1 MAISHPENPVRSA
14 GALKRF
20 RNMLDKD
27 WSDAEPCRKKLKTEI
42 RKQKR
47 AILIANALL
56 RGSKRLADTP
66 YGPAIH
72 AAAQAWKRHAKFLPY
87 ENSVAVLK
95 KKYSFYN
102 YNKEVRRY
110 VCHGLLEKIAAQE
123 IRDQIYGYLVEPG
136 LVTLVESSDSLRD
149 EREKDHR
156 YVGSRRQACLSSRDQ
171 EYWSFD
177 FLCKQSGLP
186 EIFQCEH
193 VGHKFL
199 VELVQ
204 HWYRVNTF
212 AIELPDDL
220 SLIPDF
226 TIQDRWQLG
235 IVPRD
240 HIKTIMFS
248 IHMAFVERDGQGAPP
263 PQLPLLRKGLE
274 QFLHFNPGTKIKFTV
289 RTSSPPGSR
298 FISSAFSSRNIVSRV
313 PHAWGLWARNETEIL
328 EIVKDLESGLFDT
341 FRRLCDAGLL
351 LEFNMDPYHTGHDLE
366 IMVNHKEE
374 ITYDSW
380 AEKVLAY
387 RQVFEGRIKAMR
399 T

>member
-1 MAISHPENPVRSA
+1 
-14 GALKRF
+14 
-20 RNMLDKD
+20 MLDKD
-27 WSDAEPCRKKLKTEI
+27 WSDAEPCRKKFKIEI

-56 RGSKRLADTP
+56 RGSKRLADTAH
-66 YGPAIH
+66 GPAIH

-95 KKYSFYN
+95 KKYSFAN

-136 LVTLVESSDSLRD
+136 LVTLVESWDSLRD
-149 EREKDHR
+149 EHEKDHR
-156 YVGSRRQACLSSRDQ
+156 YLGNRRQACLSSRNH

-177 FLCKQSGLP
+177 FLCKQPELP

-212 AIELPDDL
+212 VIERPDDL

-226 TIQDRWQLG
+226 AIQDRWQLG

-240 HIKTIMFS
+240 HVKTITFF
-248 IHMAFVERDGQGAPP
+248 IHMAFVERDGQGVPP

-274 QFLHFNPGTKIKFTV
+274 QFLQFNPGTKINF
-289 RTSSPPGSR
+289 RILTSAPPRSR
-298 FISSAFSSRNIVSRV
+298 FISSPFSSRNVVSRV
-313 PHAWGLWARNETEIL
+313 PHEWSLWARKETEIL
-328 EIVKDLESGLFDT
+328 KFVEELESGLFDT
-341 FRRLCDAGLL
+341 FRRLCHAGLL
-351 LEFNMDPYHTGHDLE
+351 LVVNVDPYRVGPNLE
-366 IMVNHKEE
+366 IRVNNEEE
-374 ITYDSW
+374 IAYDSW
-380 AEKVLAY
+380 AEKILAY
-387 RQVFEGRIKAMR
+387 KSN
-399 T
+399 

>member
-1 MAISHPENPVRSA
+1 MCLVLITQR
-14 GALKRF
+14 
-20 RNMLDKD
+20 D
-27 WSDAEPCRKKLKTEI
+27 WSDAEPCRKKLKIEI

-47 AILIANALL
+47 AIFITNALL
-56 RGSKRLADTP
+56 RGSKRLADSP
-66 YGPAIH
+66 YGPAVH
-72 AAAQAWKRHAKFLPY
+72 AAAQAWKRHAKFIPY

-95 KKYSFYN
+95 KKYSFAN

-136 LVTLVESSDSLRD
+136 LVTLVESSHSLRD

-156 YVGSRRQACLSSRDQ
+156 YVGSRRQACLSSRNH

-177 FLCKQSGLP
+177 FLCKQPELP

-199 VELVQ
+199 VELMQ

-212 AIELPDDL
+212 AIKHPDDS

-226 TIQDRWQLG
+226 AIQDRWQLG

-240 HIKTIMFS
+240 HIKNVQFDIS
-248 IHMAFVERDGQGAPP
+248 MAFVERDAQGAPP
-263 PQLPLLRKGLE
+263 PQLPALRKGLE
-274 QFLHFNPGTKIKFTV
+274 QFLQFNPGTTINFKV
-289 RTSSPPGSR
+289 RTSSPLGSR

-313 PHAWGLWARNETEIL
+313 PHAWPLWARNETEIL
-328 EIVKDLESGLFDT
+328 EVIEDLESGLFDT
-341 FRRLCDAGLL
+341 FKRLCDTGLL
-351 LEFNMDPYHTGHDLE
+351 LVIGMDPVDADHNLE
-366 IMVNHKEE
+366 IKVNNKEE

-380 AEKVLAY
+380 AEKALAY
-387 RQVFEGRIKAMR
+387 RQEWKRRIEAARSGRLLPR
-399 T
+399 H

>member
-1 MAISHPENPVRSA
+1 METSHPENPVRSA

-20 RNMLDKD
+20 RDMLDKD
-27 WSDAEPCRKKLKTEI
+27 WSDAEPCRKKLKIEI

-66 YGPAIH
+66 YGPDIH

-87 ENSVAVLK
+87 ENSIAVLK

-102 YNKEVRRY
+102 YNKEVRRF

-123 IRDQIYGYLVEPG
+123 IRDLIYGYLVEPS

-149 EREKDHR
+149 ERDKDYR
-156 YVGSRRQACLSSRDQ
+156 YVGSRRLACLSSQ
-171 EYWSFD
+171 NHEHWSFD
-177 FLCKQSGLP
+177 FLCKQSELP

-199 VELVQ
+199 VELMQ

-212 AIELPDDL
+212 AIERPDDL

-226 TIQDRWQLG
+226 AIQDRWQLD

-240 HIKTIMFS
+240 HIKNISFP
-248 IHMAFVERDGQGAPP
+248 IHMAFVARDEDGKSP
-263 PQLPLLRKGLE
+263 PQLPLLRKGME
-274 QFLHFNPGTKIKFTV
+274 QFLQFNPGTKINFRILTNA
-289 RTSSPPGSR
+289 PPRSR
-298 FISSAFSSRNIVSRV
+298 FISSPFSSRHIVSRAQ
-313 PHAWGLWARNETEIL
+313 HKWSLWARNETEIL
-328 EIVKDLESGLFDT
+328 EFIEELESGLFNT

-351 LEFNMDPYHTGHDLE
+351 LVFNVDPYHVGPNLE
-366 IMVNHKEE
+366 IRINNEE
-374 ITYDSW
+374 QIAYDLW
-380 AEKVLAY
+380 AEKILAY
-387 RQVFEGRIKAMR
+387 KRN
-399 T
+399 

>member
-1 MAISHPENPVRSA
+1 
-14 GALKRF
+14 
-20 RNMLDKD
+20 MLDKD
-27 WSDAEPCRKKLKTEI
+27 WSDAEPSRKKLKIEI

-56 RGSKRLADTP
+56 L
-66 YGPAIH
+66 
-72 AAAQAWKRHAKFLPY
+72 
-87 ENSVAVLK
+87 
-95 KKYSFYN
+95 
-102 YNKEVRRY
+102 RRY

-156 YVGSRRQACLSSRDQ
+156 YVGSRRQACLSSRND

-212 AIELPDDL
+212 SIERPDDL

-226 TIQDRWQLG
+226 AIQDRWQLG

-240 HIKTIMFS
+240 HIKTITFP
-248 IHMAFVERDGQGAPP
+248 IHMAFVERDAQGAPP
-263 PQLPLLRKGLE
+263 PQLPLLRKELE
-274 QFLHFNPGTKIKFTV
+274 QFLQFNPGTKINFKV
-289 RTSSPPGSR
+289 RTNSPPGSR

-313 PHAWGLWARNETEIL
+313 PHAWPLWARNETEIL
-328 EIVKDLESGLFDT
+328 EVIEDLESGLFDT
-341 FRRLCDAGLL
+341 FKRLCDAGLL
-351 LEFNMDPYHTGHDLE
+351 LVIGMDPVDADHNLE
-366 IMVNHKEE
+366 IKVNNKEE

-380 AEKVLAY
+380 AEKALAY
-387 RQVFEGRIKAMR
+387 RQEWKRRIEAARNGRLLR
-399 T
+399 RH

>member
-1 MAISHPENPVRSA
+1 VLIAQR
-14 GALKRF
+14 
-20 RNMLDKD
+20 D
-27 WSDAEPCRKKLKTEI
+27 WSDAEPCRKKLKIEI
-42 RKQKR
+42 HKQKR

-56 RGSKRLADTP
+56 RGSKRLADSP
-66 YGPAIH
+66 YGPAIN
-72 AAAQAWKRHAKFLPY
+72 AAAQTWKRHAEFLPY
-87 ENSVAVLK
+87 GKCATALK
-95 KKYSFYN
+95 RTFSFNN
-102 YNKEVRRY
+102 YKKEVRRF

-156 YVGSRRQACLSSRDQ
+156 YVGSRRQACLSSRYQ
-171 EYWSFD
+171 VYWSFD
-177 FLCKQSGLP
+177 LLCKQSGLP

-199 VELVQ
+199 IKLVQ

-226 TIQDRWQLG
+226 AIQDRWQLG
-235 IVPRD
+235 IVPRN
-240 HIKTIMFS
+240 HIKTITFT
-248 IHMAFVERDGQGAPP
+248 IHMAFVERDGEGVPP

-274 QFLHFNPGTKIKFTV
+274 QFLQFNPGTKINF
-289 RTSSPPGSR
+289 RILTSAPPRSR
-298 FISSAFSSRNIVSRV
+298 FISSPFSSRNIVSRV
-313 PHAWGLWARNETEIL
+313 PHKWSLWARTKTEIL
-328 EIVKDLESGLFDT
+328 EFVEELESGLFDT

-351 LEFNMDPYHTGHDLE
+351 LVFNVNAYHMDPNLE
-366 IMVNHKEE
+366 IKVNEEKE

-387 RQVFEGRIKAMR
+387 RQELPGRIAALEGED
-399 T
+399 